1 MLKILSCALLFVT
14 IANHE
19 ANAAARSFS
28 QPMLEGQRI
37 ASCLDGTAGCGKQAA
52 DAFCQL
58 QGYSESILFQRQ
70 LATATISLR
79 ADNICQSGTCEAF
92 SQIKCYR
99 TEDAPKNLSASVQ

>member
-1 MLKILSCALLFVT
+1 MLKAFASALLL
-14 IANHE
+14 IALASPE

-28 QPMLEGQRI
+28 QPMLKGQRI
-37 ASCLDGTAGCGKQAA
+37 ASCLDGTTGCGKPAA

-58 QGYSESILFQRQ
+58 QGYSEAILFQRQ
-70 LATATISLR
+70 LAPATMSLQ
-79 ADNICQSGTCEAF
+79 AENICQSGTCEAF